1 MWGWGM
7 GEEGGE
13 AAVGMQNKCIN
24 KQINKCISSLITCCH
39 HHLLPPTL
47 ELPPNCF
54 PLFLP
59 PLLMVS
65 FYRAEVILNCALV
78 RALHLMTS
86 RHYVLPAV
94 LSLMERRE
102 CASQNATFKFN
113 HWEVLRQRIIRDLQE
128 VIQSDLVGGPLSHEV
143 THSWTTNRSFQC
155 GSVTV
160 AKLAASCANPSTR
173 KMAEYP
179 TLPRDFTGPTS
190 RKALI

>member
-1 MWGWGM
+1 M
-7 GEEGGE
+7 
-13 AAVGMQNKCIN
+13 
-24 KQINKCISSLITCCH
+24 SSLFTCCH

-47 ELPPNCF
+47 ELPPTV
-54 PLFLP
+54 FLSSSLP
-59 PLLMVS
+59 SWWSLS
-65 FYRAEVILNCALV
+65 IGQTVILNCALV

-86 RHYVLPAV
+86 CHYVLPAV

-128 VIQSDLVGGPLSHEV
+128 VIQLDLVRGPLSHEV
-143 THSWTTNRSFQC
+143 THSWTTNRLFQC

-160 AKLAASCANPSTR
+160 ARLAASCANSSTR
-173 KMAEYP
+173 KMAQYP
-179 TLPRDFTGPTS
+179 TLPWDFTGPTS

>member
-1 MWGWGM
+1 MYF
-7 GEEGGE
+7 
-13 AAVGMQNKCIN
+13 KP
-24 KQINKCISSLITCCH
+24 
-39 HHLLPPTL
+39 HHLLPPSSL
-47 ELPPNCF
+47 VANIGIASNCF

-59 PLLMVS
+59 PLLTVS

-128 VIQSDLVGGPLSHEV
+128 VIQSDLVRGPLSHEV

-160 AKLAASCANPSTR
+160 ARLAASCANPSTR
-173 KMAEYP
+173 KMAQYP
-179 TLPRDFTGPTS
+179 TLPWDFTGPTS